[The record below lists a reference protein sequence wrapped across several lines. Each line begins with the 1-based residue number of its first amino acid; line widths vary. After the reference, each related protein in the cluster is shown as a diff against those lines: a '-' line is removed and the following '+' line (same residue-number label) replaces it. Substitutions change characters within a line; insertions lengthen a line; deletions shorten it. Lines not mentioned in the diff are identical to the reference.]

1 MASAIPLPR
10 QQRLLQLLRL
20 AEGELSAQELHQRLR
35 DAQQGTGLATVYRG
49 LKLLQQAGLVRCRKL
64 SSGETVYAPL
74 ERDDHHL
81 VCVQCGSSQSLPL
94 CPLGT
99 SSLGLNAVL
108 LQGFRPLFHTFEIHG
123 LCSRCQQVEV
133 GLDG

>member
-1 MASAIPLPR
+1 MASTIPLPR

-74 ERDDHHL
+74 NVTIITWS
-81 VCVQCGSSQSLPL
+81 VCSAAPASPYRSAPL
-94 CPLGT
+94 AL
-99 SSLGLNAVL
+99 AVWA
-108 LQGFRPLFHTFEIHG
+108 
-123 LCSRCQQVEV
+123 
-133 GLDG
+133 

>member
-1 MASAIPLPR
+1 MASTIPLPR

-20 AEGELSAQELHQRLR
+20 AEGELSAQALHQRLR

-49 LKLLQQAGLVRCRKL
+49 LKLLQQPGLVRCRKL

-94 CPLGT
+94 YPLGT

>member
-1 MASAIPLPR
+1 MASTIPLPR

-20 AEGELSAQELHQRLR
+20 AEGELSAQALHHRLR
-35 DAQQGTGLATVYRG
+35 DARQGMGLATVYRG
-49 LKLLQQAGLVRCRKL
+49 LK
-64 SSGETVYAPL
+64 
-74 ERDDHHL
+74 
-81 VCVQCGSSQSLPL
+81 
-94 CPLGT
+94 
-99 SSLGLNAVL
+99 L